1 MDGFGK
7 QAELVLLF
15 DEKRGK
21 AASIAFKERDAND
34 DGGLEYQANAAPRI
48 ALLDTAH
55 HVARHARARG
65 QFFSSKFAF
74 DPVDANELTKYGDG
88 FPAVAGIG
96 TGNGFA
102 AHGSHKDAFRYPCD
116 LCLNMKAM
124 SRYWLTYKS

>member
-7 QAELVLLF
+7 QAEFVLLF
-15 DEKRGK
+15 NEKRGE
-21 AASIAFKERDAND
+21 AASVAFKEWDAD
-34 DGGLEYQANAAPRI
+34 DGGGLEHQADAAAWI

-65 QFFSSKFAF
+65 QFFNAKFAF
-74 DPVDANELTKYGDG
+74 DPVDANELTKDSDS

-102 AHGSHKDAFRYPCD
+102 AHGSHKDAFLYPCD
-116 LCLNMKAM
+116 PCLNIKAM
-124 SRYWLTYKS
+124 SRYWLTHKS